1 MKPSFFV
8 AMGVLVV
15 AALLLI
21 SSPFIVFQTE
31 QALVLRLGKA
41 ERTINTPGLY
51 FKIPLID
58 EVVRYDR
65 RVLPVDLPAEEVL
78 LGDQKRIEVDTFTR
92 YRIDNPEMFFERFQ
106 QAGAFSQ
113 EAVAGQRLRDIISSS
128 MRQVL
133 GTKTLAA
140 LLSDE
145 RVKIMREI
153 LDLVNKE
160 ASEKRYGLRVLDV
173 RIRRADLPPQN
184 SESVFDRMRSQRITE
199 AKEARAQG
207 GEMAQKIVADAN
219 RQRVELV
226 AAAQRDA
233 QILRGQGEAEA
244 ITILADAYGQ
254 DSEFFEFYRSLNAYR
269 TALGNG
275 ATSMVLSPDHSFFRY
290 LNPTG
295 GVKGSGSGGGQ

>member
-8 AMGVLVV
+8 AIGILAVV
-15 AALLLI
+15 ALLLI

-41 ERTINTPGLY
+41 ERTISEPGLY

-58 EVVRYDR
+58 EVIRYER
-65 RVLPVDLPAEEVL
+65 RVLPVDIPAEEVL

-92 YRIDNPEMFFERFQ
+92 YRIDNPEKFFERFQ
-106 QAGAFSQ
+106 QGGSFSP

-140 LLSDE
+140 LLSEE

-160 ASEKRYGLRVLDV
+160 ASEKGYGLRVLDV

-184 SESVFDRMRSQRITE
+184 SESVFERMRSQRITE

-207 GEMAQKIVADAN
+207 GEAAQRIVADAN

-233 QILRGQGEAEA
+233 QILRGQGEGEA
-244 ITILADAYGQ
+244 IAILADAYGR
-254 DSEFFEFYRSLNAYR
+254 DPEFFEFYRSLNAYR
-269 TALGNG
+269 TSFANG
-275 ATSMVLSPDHSFFRY
+275 ATSMVLSPDHPFFRY
-290 LNPTG
+290 FSPSFEGAIPGN
-295 GVKGSGSGGGQ
+295 GQR